1 MAKTERVR
9 EILSTPLTPEYLRE
23 KAGEGWRAVAVEWER
38 GAGRDTPASGLPTE
52 EISYGLR
59 IADDCHHLQ
68 EEPDE
73 VAALTLM
80 LEQIVADKPC
90 STVASELNRRG
101 FRRRGG
107 QKWTQVSVFNMLPR
121 LIEVAPRIYSS
132 DEWAEKKQHLRRV
145 VG

>member
-9 EILSTPLTPEYLRE
+9 ETLSTPLTPEYLHE
-23 KAGEGWRAVAVEWER
+23 KAEEGWRAVAVEWER
-38 GAGRDTPASGLPTE
+38 GAGRNTSANGLPTE
-52 EISYGLR
+52 EIPYGLR

-68 EEPDE
+68 EDPDE

-132 DEWAEKKQHLRRV
+132 EEWAEKKQHLRKV